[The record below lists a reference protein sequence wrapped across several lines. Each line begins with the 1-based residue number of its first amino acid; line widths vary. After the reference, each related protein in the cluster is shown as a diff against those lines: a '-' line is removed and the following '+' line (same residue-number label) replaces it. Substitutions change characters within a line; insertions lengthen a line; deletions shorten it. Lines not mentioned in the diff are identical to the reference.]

1 MAYYSALIAAWN
13 TGTVPVGVV
22 GSALTGQ
29 STAQKIININAWT
42 LTSTI
47 PAVYTIT
54 GAQIS
59 SCIKWSEFA
68 ALTAAQQSL
77 VMQLCAIPVL
87 SVGSSAAEIALLADG
102 MIIDFFP
109 PGGPTITALSALAPS
124 AQAWVTA
131 LAGGGLN
138 GPVSLADTQAAGLS

>member
-1 MAYYSALIAAWN
+1 MAYYTALIAAWN

-42 LTSTI
+42 LTATI
-47 PAVYTIT
+47 PPSYTIT

-77 VMQLCAIPVL
+77 VMQLCAIPTL

-102 MIIDFFP
+102 MIIAFFP
-109 PGGPTITALSALAPS
+109 AGGATITALSALAPS
-124 AQAWVTA
+124 AQPWVTA
-131 LAGGGLN
+131 SGGGGLSS
-138 GPVSLADTQAAGLS
+138 PVSINDTTAAGLS

>member
-1 MAYYSALIAAWN
+1 MAYYDAMKTAWLA
-13 TGTVPVGVV
+13 GTVPVGVV
-22 GSALTGQ
+22 GAALTGQ
-29 STAQKIININAWT
+29 TTAQKIININAWT
-42 LTSTI
+42 LTATI

-77 VMQLCAIPVL
+77 VMQLCSIPSL
-87 SVGSSAAEIALLADG
+87 SVGSNAAEIALLADG
-102 MIIDFFP
+102 MIIAFFP
-109 PGGPTITALSALAPS
+109 AGGPTITALSALAPS

-131 LAGGGLN
+131 IAGAGLN